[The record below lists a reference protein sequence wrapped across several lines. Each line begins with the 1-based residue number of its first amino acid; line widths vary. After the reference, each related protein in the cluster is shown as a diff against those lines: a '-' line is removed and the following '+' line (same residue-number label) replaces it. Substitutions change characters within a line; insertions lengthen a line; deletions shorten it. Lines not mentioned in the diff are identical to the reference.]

1 MIVKGHTV
9 AELDELVEEAAAAL
23 LTRIKEMA
31 EGTQDAPV
39 LLDLA
44 RAYALV
50 VDAGSATVLEDLDD
64 DELLDYDEDPEVD
77 E

>member
-1 MIVKGHTV
+1 LIVKGHTV

-23 LTRIKEMA
+23 LTQIKKAA
-31 EGTQDAPV
+31 EGTEEAPA

-50 VDAGSATVLEDLDD
+50 VDAGSALEELEDLEDGELLED
-64 DELLDYDEDPEVD
+64 DEDDE
-77 E
+77 

>member
-1 MIVKGHTV
+1 MKGHRV

-23 LTRIKEMA
+23 LTQIKKAA
-31 EGTQDAPV
+31 EGTDEAPA

-50 VDAGSATVLEDLDD
+50 VDAGSTTLEDLEDLED
-64 DELLDYDEDPEVD
+64 DELLEDDE
-77 E
+77 